1 LTPSKDIPLKNLMNT
16 LLEGISIP
24 VSSRKVR
31 KSQTQYSEAQRVSDK
46 QQLIIGLDFG
56 TAFTKVVIRETSVAY
71 AISFDEF
78 SDSQNP
84 YLLPGIF
91 SIDEQ
96 KYCSLGKRDNPAEVI
111 DNLKM
116 RLLEKQPDSG
126 GVDDCLVECA
136 AFLALVIQHARYRF
150 MEDEY
155 ATYKSKTL
163 DWIVNVGIPTENFQN
178 QVFLER
184 YHKLVYAAWVVSI
197 SSDTLNMKWITNI
210 VSDVFKSPLPNH
222 AASDQLIH
230 PEKIG
235 VFPEFAAQMT
245 GYVKSPRRQSDL
257 HILFDIG
264 AGTTDLCIFNVTE
277 DYDERQY
284 KFPIFA
290 QSVKH
295 YGVNFLILHRIE
307 KSNYRGN
314 WQLSPH
320 EKIPPNQIFASKI
333 GMSIKELNALDEP
346 FRVKVQG
353 QVVAKLNY
361 VRAQR
366 YPKSPKWKEGIPL
379 FLCGGGK
386 KAEFYSRLFGDMQD
400 KPNPHP
406 ISVKSLPHPINL
418 EAKQMP
424 KDSYDRISV
433 AYGLSFDPL
442 DISSL
447 VKEDQVENISLER
460 PTYPPGQCPQCNGTG
475 KHGMCSAC
483 GGSGWISN

>member
-1 LTPSKDIPLKNLMNT
+1 MPLKNFIKT
-16 LLEGISIP
+16 LLGGDSKP
-24 VSSRKVR
+24 ASNQKVR
-31 KSQTQYSEAQRVSDK
+31 KSQTQYSEALGVSDK

-78 SDSQNP
+78 SDPQNP

-91 SIDEQ
+91 SIDQ
-96 KYCSLGKRDNPAEVI
+96 QNCCSLGKRGNRVDVI

-116 RLLEKQPDSG
+116 RLLQRKPDNV
-126 GVDDCLVECA
+126 VDGCIVECT
-136 AFLALVIQHARYRF
+136 AFLALVIQYVRHRF
-150 MEDEY
+150 MENEY
-155 ATYKSKTL
+155 ATYKSKTI
-163 DWIVNVGIPTENFQN
+163 DWIINVGIPTENFQN
-178 QVFLER
+178 QNFLEL
-184 YHKLVYAAWVVSI
+184 YQKLIYVAWAVSI
-197 SSDTLNMKWITNI
+197 SSDTLNMKDITKI
-210 VSDVFKSPLPNH
+210 VSDIFESPLSSH
-222 AASDQLIH
+222 ATRDQLLH

-245 GYVKSPRRQSDL
+245 GYVKSPRRQPDL

-277 DYDERQY
+277 DYDEEQD

-307 KSNYRGN
+307 QSNYRGN
-314 WQLSPH
+314 WQISPH
-320 EKIPPNQIFASKI
+320 EQIPPNHIFASKI
-333 GMSIKELNALDEP
+333 GISAEELDVLDEP
-346 FRVKVQG
+346 FRAKVQG

-361 VRAQR
+361 VKSDR
-366 YPKSPKWKEGIPL
+366 YPLSPKWKEGIPL

-386 KAEFYSRLFGDMQD
+386 KAELYSSLFSDMQD
-400 KPNPHP
+400 RPNPHL

-418 EAKQMP
+418 VAKQMP
-424 KDSYDRISV
+424 KNSYDRISV

-442 DISSL
+442 DISNL
-447 VKEDQVENISLER
+447 IKEDQIDNISLG
-460 PTYPPGQCPQCNGTG
+460 PPIYPLGLCRICNGTG
-475 KHGMCSAC
+475 KFGKCSAC
-483 GGSGWISN
+483 DGIGWISN

>member
-1 LTPSKDIPLKNLMNT
+1 MPSKDMPLKNFIST
-16 LLEGISIP
+16 LLEGFSIP
-24 VSSRKVR
+24 VSSGKVR
-31 KSQTQYSEAQRVSDK
+31 KSQTQYPEVKEASDK

-56 TAFTKVVIRETSVAY
+56 TAFTKVVIRETSEAF

-78 SDSQNP
+78 SDPQNP

-96 KYCSLGKRDNPAEVI
+96 NECSLGKRGNPAVVI

-116 RLLEKQPDSG
+116 RLLKTQLSG
-126 GVDDCLVECA
+126 SSIDDCIVECT
-136 AFLALVIQHARYRF
+136 AFLALVIQHVRHRF

-178 QVFLER
+178 QKFFEL
-184 YHKLVYAAWVVSI
+184 YHKLVFAAWAVSI
-197 SSDTLNMKWITNI
+197 SSDTLNMKSIKKI
-210 VSDVFKSPLPNH
+210 VSDVFESPLPNH
-222 AASDQLIH
+222 DASNQLLH

-235 VFPEFAAQMT
+235 IFPEFAAQMT
-245 GYVKSPRRQSDL
+245 GYVRSPSRQPDL

-277 DYDERQY
+277 DYDEGQDI
-284 KFPIFA
+284 FPIFA
-290 QSVKH
+290 QSVKN
-295 YGVNFLILHRIE
+295 YGVSFLTLHRIE

-314 WQLSPH
+314 WQPSPL
-320 EKIPPNQIFASKI
+320 EKILPNQIFASRI
-333 GMSIKELNALDEP
+333 GISAEELGVLDES
-346 FRVKVQG
+346 FRDKVQG

-361 VRAQR
+361 VKAQR
-366 YPKSPKWKEGIPL
+366 YPQSLKWKEGIPL

-386 KAEFYSRLFGDMQD
+386 KAEFYLTLFGDMQD

-406 ISVKSLPHPINL
+406 ISVKSLPHPVKL
-418 EAKQMP
+418 EAGQMP
-424 KDSYDRISV
+424 KGSYDRISV

-442 DISSL
+442 DISGL
-447 VKEDQVENISLER
+447 VKEDQIDDRTLDR
-460 PTYPPGQCPQCNGTG
+460 PVYPPGVCRACNGTG
-475 KHGMCSAC
+475 KHGNCSAC
-483 GGSGWISN
+483 DGKGWISN